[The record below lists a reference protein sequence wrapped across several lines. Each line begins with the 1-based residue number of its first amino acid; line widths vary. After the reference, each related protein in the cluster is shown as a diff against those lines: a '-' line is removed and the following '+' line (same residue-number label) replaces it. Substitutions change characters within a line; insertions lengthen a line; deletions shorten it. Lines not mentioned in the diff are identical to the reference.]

1 MIKRLFALVVALVAT
16 LLLGNLARADRIT
29 RLIQILETDSSYKVR
44 LQVCV
49 TLGNIKDKRAVPALI
64 RALND
69 ENFTVRGVAAA
80 ALGQIGDKRALP
92 DLQKLQ
98 KKDTNA
104 FVRGQVEKAVK
115 MLSVAG
121 GGGGGTVQVPAGSR
135 FFITVG
141 KLSSKASKGGA
152 ALPKVLGDALLR
164 EFSKV
169 TGVLTDWGGRN
180 PTGPELTKKRLK
192 GFVLDGSILSLTA
205 KRSGGNVEI
214 SCNIKVSLA
223 TFPGNSMKAFYTGGA
238 STEVSARSFKPE
250 YEDGLYKDVLEGAAQ
265 GAREH
270 IAQSYL
276 STQ

>member
-1 MIKRLFALVVALVAT
+1 VIKRLFALVVALVAT
-16 LLLGNLARADRIT
+16 VLLGNPARADRIT

-115 MLSVAG
+115 MLSAG
-121 GGGGGTVQVPAGSR
+121 GGGGAVSVPAGSR

-169 TGVLTDWGGRN
+169 TGVVTEWGGRA